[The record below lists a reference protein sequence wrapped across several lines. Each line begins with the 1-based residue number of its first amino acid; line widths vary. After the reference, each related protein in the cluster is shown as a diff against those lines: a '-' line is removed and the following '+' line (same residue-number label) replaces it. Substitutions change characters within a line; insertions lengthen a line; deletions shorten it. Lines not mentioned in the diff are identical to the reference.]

1 MQVRRDDKG
10 QCGGSCSPGHTG
22 HSSRVGRSAWGDDR
36 RDSKALHDEVEVE
49 EEGGGEGRAQHD
61 SDEEE
66 VEEGGEDRAQHD
78 IDEEEVGD
86 EGRAQHDN
94 DEEVDGDSDGRDH
107 HEVEGEVGD
116 GDGKGQCDD
125 KEGDEVHLVSVHGN
139 PDHELPQ
146 KILIRL
152 L

>member
-78 IDEEEVGD
+78 
-86 EGRAQHDN
+86 N

-107 HEVEGEVGD
+107 HEEEEEVGD

-146 KILIRL
+146 KILSRL